1 MNFKKII
8 LGIVFPVFTMAT
20 VVGVGYSTWYFN
32 DLNTSKS
39 VDVVGEVT
47 DVAQLGTFTLETSSA
62 KFVFDQPTSD
72 NPAGTGLT
80 MEGFIK
86 CTYTEPTE
94 DYKVDNGLKVTV
106 TLELSTAAAEYMT
119 LTFADGFADDATTVD
134 ATTKVYTD
142 TTTTPGADFTG
153 FKYDSTAFTFDYI
166 DGKVPSSLTE
176 YETMRE
182 KLEGQTILT
191 VKLVASIEKPTA
203 PTA

>member
-20 VVGVGYSTWYFN
+20 VVGVGYSTWYFD

-47 DVAQLGTFTLETSSA
+47 NVAQLGTFTLEASTA
-62 KFVFDQPTSD
+62 KFVFDQPESK
-72 NPAGTGLT
+72 NPAGEGLT
-80 MEGFIK
+80 MEGSIV
-86 CTYTEPTE
+86 CTYTAPTE
-94 DYKVDNGLKVTV
+94 NYKVDDGLKVTV
-106 TLELSTAAAEYMT
+106 TLELSEAAAEYMT
-119 LTFADGFADDATTVD
+119 LTFADG

-153 FKYDSTAFTFDYI
+153 FTYDSTAFTFDYI
-166 DGKVPSSLTE
+166 DTKVPSSLEE
-176 YETMRE
+176 YAAMRTA
-182 KLEGQTILT
+182 LEGQTILT

-203 PTA
+203 

>member
-20 VVGVGYSTWYFN
+20 VVGVGYSTWYFD

-39 VDVVGEVT
+39 VPVVGEVT

-62 KFVFDQPTSD
+62 KFVFDQPKSD

-80 MEGFIK
+80 MTGSIV
-86 CTYTEPTE
+86 CTYTAPTE
-94 DYKVDNGLKVTV
+94 DYKVDDGLKVTV
-106 TLELSTAAAEYMT
+106 TLELSTEASKYMT
-119 LTFADGFADDATTVD
+119 LTFVGGAITKDYTNATID
-134 ATTKVYTD
+134 
-142 TTTTPGADFTG
+142 TG
-153 FKYDSTAFTFDYI
+153 FTYDSDDFSFAYK
-166 DGKVPSSLTE
+166 KVPSSLTE
-176 YETMRE
+176 YETMR
-182 KLEGQTILT
+182 KTLEGNTILT

>member
-20 VVGVGYSTWYFN
+20 VVGVGYSTWYFD

-39 VDVVGEVT
+39 ANVVGEVT

-62 KFVFDQPTSD
+62 KFVFDQPESGEPD
-72 NPAGTGLT
+72 GTGLT
-80 MEGFIK
+80 MEGSIV
-86 CTYTEPTE
+86 CTYTAPTE
-94 DYKVDNGLKVTV
+94 DYKVDDGLKVTV
-106 TLELSTAAAEYMT
+106 TLELSEAAAEYMT
-119 LTFADGFADDATTVD
+119 LTFADG
-134 ATTKVYTD
+134 ATTKVYAD

-153 FKYDSTAFTFDYI
+153 FTYDSTAFTFDYI

-176 YETMRE
+176 YETMRTA
-182 KLEGQTILT
+182 LEGKTILT

-203 PTA
+203 

>member
-20 VVGVGYSTWYFN
+20 VVGVGYSTWYFD

-47 DVAQLGTFTLETSSA
+47 NVAQLGTFTLEASTA
-62 KFVFDQPTSD
+62 KFVFDQPESK

-80 MEGFIK
+80 MTGSIK
-86 CTYTEPTE
+86 CTYTEPTTEPTE
-94 DYKVDNGLKVTV
+94 DYKVDDGLKVTV
-106 TLELSTAAAEYMT
+106 TLELSEAAAEYMT
-119 LTFADGFADDATTVD
+119 LTFADG

-153 FKYDSTAFTFDYI
+153 FTYDSTAFTFDYI

-176 YETMRE
+176 YETMRTA
-182 KLEGQTILT
+182 LEGKTILT

-203 PTA
+203 

>member
-47 DVAQLGTFTLETSSA
+47 DVAQLGTFTLETSSV
-62 KFVFDQPTSD
+62 KFVFDQPKSDD
-72 NPAGTGLT
+72 NPDGTGLT
-80 MEGFIK
+80 MSGSIV
-86 CTYTEPTE
+86 CTYTAPTE
-94 DYKVDNGLKVTV
+94 DYKVDDGLKVTV

-119 LTFADGFADDATTVD
+119 LTFADGAK
-134 ATTKVYTD
+134 TKVYTD

-153 FKYDSTAFTFDYI
+153 FTYDSTDFTFAYE
-166 DGKVPSSLTE
+166 KVPSSLAE
-176 YETMRE
+176 YETMRTA
-182 KLEGQTILT
+182 LEGNTILT

-203 PTA
+203 

>member
-20 VVGVGYSTWYFN
+20 VVGVGYSTWYFD

-47 DVAQLGTFTLETSSA
+47 NVAQLGTFTLEASTA
-62 KFVFDQPTSD
+62 KFVFDQPASGKPD
-72 NPAGTGLT
+72 GTGLT
-80 MEGFIK
+80 MTGSID

-94 DYKVDNGLKVTV
+94 DYKVDDGLKVTV
-106 TLELSTAAAEYMT
+106 TLDLSEAAAEYMT
-119 LTFADGFADDATTVD
+119 LTFVDG
-134 ATTKVYTD
+134 ATTKEYTNI
-142 TTTTPGADFTG
+142 TTGTVFT
-153 FKYDSTAFTFDYI
+153 YASTAFTFDYK
-166 DGKVPSSLTE
+166 KVPSSLTE

-203 PTA
+203 

>member
-20 VVGVGYSTWYFN
+20 VVGVGYSTWYFD

-47 DVAQLGTFTLETSSA
+47 NVAQLGTFTLEASTA
-62 KFVFDQPTSD
+62 KFVFDQPKSK
-72 NPAGTGLT
+72 NPAGEGLT
-80 MEGFIK
+80 MEGSIV

-94 DYKVDNGLKVTV
+94 DYKVDDGLKVTV
-106 TLELSTAAAEYMT
+106 TLDLSEAAAEYMT
-119 LTFADGFADDATTVD
+119 LTFVDG
-134 ATTKVYTD
+134 ATTKEYTNI
-142 TTTTPGADFTG
+142 TTGTVFT
-153 FKYDSTAFTFDYI
+153 YASTAFTFDYI
-166 DGKVPSSLTE
+166 KVPSSLTE

-182 KLEGQTILT
+182 KLEDQTILT

-203 PTA
+203 